1 MKKFAMLMLCLVLVF
16 ALAACAGTDTTP
28 QGSVSDTVTVT
39 DMKGEVAI
47 PANPQRIVDV
57 AGLTEELLIL
67 DMKVIASANTSM
79 FDGVSVPKHLTTL
92 FAERGIEVVGNYSG
106 SSSTGDLNLEKIA
119 ELKPDLI
126 IMNIRHEK
134 VYEQLAAI
142 APTVMIDDDIS
153 YVNWRGRFKQLGQW
167 FDKEA
172 AVEKWLADYDAKAA
186 ELAARIRDMIGD
198 ETFAVLEAN
207 SVHFGSYYIY
217 RSGGPGELVY
227 LRFSEKVSVAI
238 PADLWYVFVLQGD
251 ERMKYELLK
260 ALYDCFYTPP
270 ELTPPKQEVE
280 ECHQALIEVLGKT
293 ERRLVLQIIDA
304 KDRIAEDTSLDSF
317 ISGFELAWQLSAELN
332 HYENERPVL
341 CQTAEKSGAR
351 FAYKKEEET

>member
-1 MKKFAMLMLCLVLVF
+1 MKKIAMLMLCLVLVF

-79 FDGVSVPKHLTTL
+79 FDGVSVPKHLATL

-134 VYEQLAAI
+134 VHEQLAAI

-153 YVNWRGRFKQLGQW
+153 YVNWRGRFQQLGQW

-198 ETFAVLEAN
+198 ETFAVLEDN

-227 LRFSEKVSVAI
+227 
-238 PADLWYVFVLQGD
+238 D
-251 ERMKYELLK
+251 ELK
-260 ALYDCFYTPP
+260 
-270 ELTPPKQEVE
+270 LTPSAGVPENVWGEVVDAE
-280 ECHQALIEVLGKT
+280 YFSL
-293 ERRLVLQIIDA
+293 IDA
-304 KDRIAEDTSLDSF
+304 GHIFFFSDDGRAGDTGNLAVWKNMKAVKAGNVYFGINEDQYNMAFTAM
-317 ISGFELAWQLSAELN
+317 GKELYLEKLANAILN
-332 HYENERPVL
+332 HGDVE
-341 CQTAEKSGAR
+341 
-351 FAYKKEEET
+351 